1 MRYLLLIIFT
11 TYNLNILSFDEKI
24 KFNDFGI
31 VSIGNNKNYIGK
43 HTWKIDFSIKDSL
56 YSLKI
61 KSKSNDRYI
70 YFNLSKFL
78 KIKEL
83 EYLEKEET
91 NFFIYK
97 NLSKVFEKKT
107 KINFTL
113 KNNFFIQTTQ
123 KPKNKNIRGEIKD
136 FYKVITENNKYSLV
150 RTVKNKKFIYWY
162 LIKNEQIINLH
173 SELKQ
178 EKEFNYGKII
188 ISNIFS
194 ENTPEFTFIYKT
206 NDNIKFITLGETLK
220 ITTSKKELEDNNG
233 YNNHPV
239 YNGFLHYN
247 LKKNG

>member
-43 HTWKIDFSIKDSL
+43 NTWKIDFTIKDSL
-56 YSLKI
+56 YSLKL

-91 NFFIYK
+91 NFLIYK
-97 NLSKVFEKKT
+97 NLNKVFEKKT

-123 KPKNKNIRGEIKD
+123 KPKNKNIRD
-136 FYKVITENNKYSLV
+136 
-150 RTVKNKKFIYWY
+150 
-162 LIKNEQIINLH
+162 
-173 SELKQ
+173 
-178 EKEFNYGKII
+178 
-188 ISNIFS
+188 
-194 ENTPEFTFIYKT
+194 TFKR
-206 NDNIKFITLGETLK
+206 
-220 ITTSKKELEDNNG
+220 
-233 YNNHPV
+233 
-239 YNGFLHYN
+239 FL
-247 LKKNG
+247 